1 MNILLI
7 NHYAGSPN
15 IGMEYRPYYLA
26 KEWVKKKHHVTIVGA
41 SYSHVR
47 SSQPVISKR
56 YNEEELEGIKYVWL
70 KTPSYSGNGIGRI
83 LNMFIFIWKLFLY
96 SGKIIRRVKPESVI
110 ASSTYP
116 LDIFPAYWISKKS
129 GAKLIFEVHDL
140 WPLSPIELGNYSK
153 FHPFILLMQ
162 YAENFAYRNSD
173 HIVSMLPLASSHME
187 QHGMAPQKFNYIP
200 SGIDISEWN
209 SDEYIPEDHKSLISK
224 LKSEGRIVVGYTG
237 SIGLANALDSLVE
250 SAKILKD
257 EKISFIVV
265 GNGPERPK
273 LIKLVSDYQLSNFFF
288 LNLIQKES
296 IPSLLSQFD
305 IVYIG
310 LMRQP
315 LFRFG
320 ISPNKLIDYMMAA
333 KPVVQAIDS
342 GNNLVEES
350 GCGISAESEN
360 PESIANAI
368 RKLVYSDKEVLEEF
382 GRNGRKYIL
391 LNHNYES
398 LSAKFIN
405 ILES

>member
-1 MNILLI
+1 
-7 NHYAGSPN
+7 
-15 IGMEYRPYYLA
+15 
-26 KEWVKKKHHVTIVGA
+26 
-41 SYSHVR
+41 
-47 SSQPVISKR
+47 
-56 YNEEELEGIKYVWL
+56 
-70 KTPSYSGNGIGRI
+70 
-83 LNMFIFIWKLFLY
+83 
-96 SGKIIRRVKPESVI
+96 
-110 ASSTYP
+110 
-116 LDIFPAYWISKKS
+116 
-129 GAKLIFEVHDL
+129 
-140 WPLSPIELGNYSK
+140 
-153 FHPFILLMQ
+153 
-162 YAENFAYRNSD
+162 
-173 HIVSMLPLASSHME
+173 ME